1 MASRPLAWLFA
12 PLAALPLLGGAGCAA
27 ESEQEDVAEDA
38 AEIRGAHPR
47 LTHLPDVSGLALG
60 ECENRLGGCSLRST
74 NGRNPALEA
83 RRIYDA
89 QFLPRRP
96 TTEEGWGWRPAS
108 AEDLATIEKRPPIL
122 PLPVG
127 ASRAPK
133 DDYKAWM
140 ALQPDPWGTLV
151 RRKELADVRYTRPAT
166 LPFARNA
173 APFAGEKNVDVLA
186 RHANDEALPAT
197 DRARAK
203 YYEEQNPFDWQGAA
217 ITHYEPPAAARASD
231 IMASNFVYRV
241 LLAPYQMEQALAD
254 CTSDPAI
261 PCIDSVAA
269 LSDADLYRVYDVR
282 FIRAPEPGR
291 LEVSRTFRVVTVDSG
306 HAVDVQSTFG
316 PGATNAVTGAATPE
330 RRSTPFLKT
339 YGGRGPALLWRLEVG
354 GQLSNTLGAGPGS
367 LPGLVRYASVNGR
380 TTADAPPPGSC
391 TDVNDGEWK
400 CVEDGGR
407 TKTVKCMGLLWQTY
421 TSGCR
426 IPGRPPQP

>member
-1 MASRPLAWLFA
+1 MVHRLIASLAL
-12 PLAALPLLGGAGCAA
+12 PLAALSLLAPAGCAA
-27 ESEQEDVAEDA
+27 EPQEEDVADDA

-47 LTHLPDVSGLALG
+47 LAHLPDVTGIALG
-60 ECENRLGGCSLRST
+60 DCENRLGGCSLRST
-74 NGRNPALEA
+74 NGKNPVLEA

-89 QFLPRRP
+89 QFVARRP
-96 TTEEGWGWRPAS
+96 TNDAGWGWQPAS
-108 AEDLATIEKRPPIL
+108 LDDLATIDKRPPIL

-127 ASRAPK
+127 ANRAPK
-133 DDYKAWM
+133 EDYKAWM

-151 RRKELADVRYTRPAT
+151 RRKELSDVRYTRPT
-166 LPFARNA
+166 LLPFSRNA
-173 APFAGEKNVDVLA
+173 NPGAGERNLDVLA
-186 RHANDEALPAT
+186 RHANDEALPTT

-203 YYEEQNPFDWQGAA
+203 YYEEQNPFDWQAA
-217 ITHYEPPAAARASD
+217 AMTHYEPPAGPRASD

-261 PCIDSVAA
+261 PCIDTVAA

-282 FIRAPEPGR
+282 FVRVSAAGS
-291 LEVSRTFRVVTVDSG
+291 LEVSRTFRVVSVDSG
-306 HAVDVQSTFG
+306 HAVDVQSSFG
-316 PGATNAVTGAATPE
+316 PGATDAVTGAATPL

-339 YGGRGPALLWRLEVG
+339 YGGRGPTLLWRLEVG
-354 GQLSNTLGAGPGS
+354 GQLSNTLGAGSGS
-367 LPGLVRYASVNGR
+367 LPGLVRYSLVNGK
-380 TTADAPPPGSC
+380 TAADAPPPGSC

-400 CVEDGGR
+400 CIEDGGR

-421 TSGCR
+421 TTGCR